1 MQFEKTGCLFVA
13 VSFCHV
19 EQLGFNQASFHE
31 TLYWGRWGE
40 DLFTTVSHHGVLLV
54 KIKQK

>member
-1 MQFEKTGCLFVA
+1 MQFEKTGCLFV
-13 VSFCHV
+13 VMSVCHV

-31 TLYWGRWGE
+31 ILYWVGGG
-40 DLFTTVSHHGVLLV
+40 DIFTTVSHHGLLLI